1 MMLTALGLFH
11 RSHRGAYSS
20 VDVKVT
26 YALLSCTASL
36 GYIGALWYVFWCLCH
51 VSRNSQ
57 ASRGRHALPYYV
69 TWPDHV
75 AQYNLI
81 GYLASNKK
89 HRILTSIAAF
99 LGCED
104 YLDPHWC
111 MKSCKSSR
119 DITDLV
125 SGYIKTWRNDK
136 HGWKGDPTRAFN
148 DNRGHWILK
157 KAGCDGDEILQDS
170 LRRPFDESVLLWH
183 LATDFCFYDRS
194 TPPTDAVAR
203 RCRVM
208 SNYMAYL
215 LFINPE
221 MLMTGARPSVFRD
234 EYKRLIEGM
243 PLDDADPMPE
253 KTALPE
259 EKLANKIIQKLKGG
273 ANDGGIADDA
283 WALSKQLMVVC
294 KGDSEKMWKVIE
306 GVWVEMLCFSA
317 SRCRGYLHAKS
328 LGKGGEY
335 LSYIW
340 LLLWN
345 MGVETLADK
354 MQRAPELPEQRDDS
368 GGDGNEKTELQE
380 TEDSNGGAGCT
391 TPATTITG
399 DEKTYGDG
407 SSHCT
412 ASGAPPTAVIGDENV

>member
-1 MMLTALGLFH
+1 MMLTALWLFH

-36 GYIGALWYVFWCLCH
+36 GYIGSLWYVLWFCCH
-51 VSRNSQ
+51 VSRSKDNT
-57 ASRGRHALPYYV
+57 LPYYV
-69 TWPDHV
+69 TWPDHI

-89 HRILTSIAAF
+89 HWILRSIVAF

-104 YLDPHWC
+104 YLDPLWC
-111 MKSCKSSR
+111 MKPCKSSR

-136 HGWKGDPTRAFN
+136 DGWERDPTRAFN
-148 DNRGHWILK
+148 DNRGHWSLK
-157 KAGCDGDEILQDS
+157 KAGCDGDEILRDS
-170 LRRPFDESVLLWH
+170 LRRPFDESVILWH

-194 TPPTDAVAR
+194 TPPTDVVAR

-208 SNYMAYL
+208 SNYMTYL

-234 EYKRLIEGM
+234 EYERLKNM
-243 PLDDADPMPE
+243 PLEDEDPPHG
-253 KTALPE
+253 KTARPE
-259 EKLANKIIQKLKGG
+259 ERLAKKIIQKLKDG
-273 ANDGGIADDA
+273 ANDGGVADDA

-294 KGDSEKMWKVIE
+294 KGDSENMWKVIE
-306 GVWVEMLCFSA
+306 GMWVEMLCFSA

-340 LLLWN
+340 LLLWR

-354 MQRAPELPEQRDDS
+354 MQKAPELPQQRDDS
-368 GGDGNEKTELQE
+368 GGGDNEKTEPQE

-412 ASGAPPTAVIGDENV
+412 ASGAPPTAVIGDDENV